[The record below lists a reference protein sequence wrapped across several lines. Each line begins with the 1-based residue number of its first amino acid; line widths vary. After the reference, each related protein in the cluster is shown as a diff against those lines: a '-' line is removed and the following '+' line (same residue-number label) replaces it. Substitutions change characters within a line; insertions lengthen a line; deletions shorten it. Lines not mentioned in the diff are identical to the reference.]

1 MKTSMKIA
9 AVAGLVAAACS
20 SAYAGGFML
29 SEQSVTGLG
38 RSYAGA
44 GIVGDDISAVWYN
57 PAGMTLL
64 SGTQFQLGGVF
75 VNLDLPLKG
84 LNGTAAQGETDNGNK
99 YIVPIPNLFLVHQMN
114 EDMWFGL
121 GITVPFGMATEYKRN
136 SKLNAFGMNSEIKVF
151 DINPNIAWKVND
163 KVSIGAGISLQYAT
177 AHFEA
182 ANKMNSDTTS
192 DNFGSANYGR
202 LNADGWAWG
211 ANIGV
216 MWSPTDT
223 LRFGLAYRSAVNH
236 HAKGTFRLGEGSFVP
251 GDGKNT
257 DFSGYNATVNDARAS
272 LSAPHNISLTGT
284 WEATESLRLSALIRW
299 TNWAS
304 FETLEITGTYP
315 QAPQLGTQ
323 TLKKVE
329 NHWKDSWLF
338 TVGADYTI
346 NSAWTVRAGVGYEI
360 SPVDDDKYRT
370 AVIPDT
376 DRLWLSIGTTWH
388 VNENLQGDFGFAW
401 LHGIGD
407 KGLYDP
413 DSGVQYAEFDKL
425 DAYLF
430 GAQFTYKF

>member
-84 LNGTAAQGETDNGNK
+84 ANGETDNGNK
-99 YIVPIPNLFLVHQMN
+99 YIVPIPNLFLTHQMN

-136 SKLNAFGMNSEIKVF
+136 STLNAFGMNSEIKVF
-151 DINPNIAWKVND
+151 DINPNVAWKIND
-163 KVSIGAGISLQYAT
+163 KLSIGAGVSLQYAT

-182 ANKMNSDTTS
+182 AERPGNDY
-192 DNFGSANYGR
+192 SAQYGR

-211 ANIGV
+211 GNIGV
-216 MWSPTDT
+216 MWSPTET

-236 HAKGTFRLGEGSFVP
+236 HAKGTFRLGKGSFAP
-251 GDGKNT
+251 NGDNKE
-257 DFSGYNATVNDARAS
+257 FSGYYATVHDASAS

-284 WEATESLRLSALIRW
+284 WEATESLRLSALVRW
-299 TNWAS
+299 TNWSS
-304 FETLEITGTYP
+304 FETLEISGTSP
-315 QAPQLGTQ
+315 LQPNAGAQ

-338 TVGADYTI
+338 TLGADYTI

-376 DRLWLSIGTTWH
+376 DRLWLSLGTTWH

-401 LHGIGD
+401 LHGVGD
-407 KGLYDP
+407 KGLYNP
-413 DSGVQYAEFDKL
+413 DTGAQVAEFDKL
-425 DAYLF
+425 DAYMF